1 MYADC
6 NEDTGVIV
14 RSNMVT
20 VLLWIIRFLAGQ
32 VGFSR

>member
-1 MYADC
+1 MPTATK
-6 NEDTGVIV
+6 DTGVIV

-20 VLLWIIRFLAGQ
+20 VLFWIIRFPAGQ